1 MAGAPR
7 RRYEFAVLVLIIGA
21 LALLLLQALE
31 RARREIED
39 AAVQS
44 EIAALR
50 IALLERA
57 AHREVHGGTWPASD
71 NPVDWAGRA
80 PEPYRGMLSVAP
92 TGHGVWYFDTTR
104 RELVYLYRSGDTA
117 RFRLERAAPMAGSD
131 TVPGRL
137 AGIGLR
143 RVDATVG
150 ER

>member
-80 PEPYRGMLSVAP
+80 PEPYRGTLSVAP
-92 TGHGVWYFDTTR
+92 AGHGVW
-104 RELVYLYRSGDTA
+104 
-117 RFRLERAAPMAGSD
+117 
-131 TVPGRL
+131 
-137 AGIGLR
+137 
-143 RVDATVG
+143 
-150 ER
+150 